1 MSSRQITKPKSSDAN
16 AEKMFDAVASG
27 FEHAAN
33 LPINSLLQHDSQ
45 TRGRDEMKP
54 RDFGSLAIEKNSAQ
68 KFRRKCRVPRSIQCH
83 LIFLVGLITRM
94 GKPLRKFA
102 IICEK
107 KQTLS
112 LRVQTPDV
120 EEPGKFLWKQI
131 KDSVARMLIFSG
143 RNKSRWLIQHDRKRR
158 SDANK
163 FAIDLDVVIRARLC
177 AEVCADF
184 AVDGDATRCDQLI
197 TMPARSDASGREK
210 TVKAHG
216 ASLKR

>member
-1 MSSRQITKPKSSDAN
+1 
-16 AEKMFDAVASG
+16 
-27 FEHAAN
+27 
-33 LPINSLLQHDSQ
+33 
-45 TRGRDEMKP
+45 MKT
-54 RDFGSLAIEKNSAQ
+54 RDFGLLSVEKKSPQ
-68 KFRRKCRVPRSIQCH
+68 QFRRERWVPRPIQRH
-83 LIFLVGLITRM
+83 LIFLVDFITRM
-94 GKPLRKFA
+94 CEALRECA
-102 IICEK
+102 ITCEK

-131 KDSVARMLIFSG
+131 KDSVARVRIFSG

-216 ASLKR
+216 A

>member
-1 MSSRQITKPKSSDAN
+1 
-16 AEKMFDAVASG
+16 
-27 FEHAAN
+27 
-33 LPINSLLQHDSQ
+33 
-45 TRGRDEMKP
+45 MKT
-54 RDFGSLAIEKNSAQ
+54 RDFGSLAVEKDSSQ
-68 KFRRKCRVPRSIQCH
+68 QFRRERWVPRSIQRH
-83 LIFLVGLITRM
+83 LIFLVGFITRM
-94 GKPLRKFA
+94 SDALRECA
-102 IICEK
+102 ITCEK

-216 ASLKR
+216 A